1 MAFPRHDFC
10 SRTGPYI
17 YMKDWVP
24 GASLEN
30 IRTRAYVLQTIRAFF
45 EQRGVLEVDTPVL
58 GRATTTDPN
67 INSLNSTVQISGI
80 GCQTMYLHTSPEF
93 AMKRLLAAG
102 VGACYQICKVFRDEE
117 MGRFHNP
124 EFTMLEW
131 YRPGYDHHQ
140 LMSEVEDLLVCFLPD
155 RQSIKISYGQA
166 FAQYAQINPFEANQ
180 TTLIKCLNQHGVKLN
195 THDVLKTRDDYLDL
209 LMCEVVGPRLG
220 ENNTLVFLYDFP
232 ASQAAL
238 AQITAG
244 EPALAERFEV
254 FVEGL
259 ELANGYHELCDP
271 IEQRQRANED
281 NNKRAA
287 KRLTQMAVD
296 EQLLAAMSHGLP
308 ACAGVALGLE
318 RLLMI
323 MCKASHINEVINF
336 SIAKA

>member
-1 MAFPRHDFC
+1 ME
-10 SRTGPYI
+10 
-17 YMKDWVP
+17 DWVP
-24 GASLEN
+24 SASLEN
-30 IRTRAYVLQTIRAFF
+30 IKMRAYVLQIIRAFF
-45 EQRGVLEVDTPVL
+45 EQRDVLEVDTPVL

-67 INSLNSTVQISGI
+67 INSLHSKVQVSGAEH
-80 GCQTMYLHTSPEF
+80 QAMYLHTSPEF
-93 AMKRLLAAG
+93 AMKRLLAAE
-102 VGACYQICKVFRDEE
+102 VGACYQVCKVFRDEE

-131 YRPGYDHHQ
+131 YRLGYDHHQ
-140 LMSEVEDLLVCFLPD
+140 LMSEVESLLACFLPD
-155 RQSIKISYGQA
+155 RQYIKISYGEA
-166 FAQYAQINPFEANQ
+166 FAQYAQINPFSANK
-180 TTLIKCLNQHGVKLN
+180 TTLTNCLHQQGVKLN
-195 THDVLKTRDDYLDL
+195 NYDVLNTRDDYLDL

-238 AQITAG
+238 AQIKAG

-254 FVEGL
+254 FVEGV

-271 IEQRQRANED
+271 AELRQRANED

-287 KRLTQMAVD
+287 RGLTQIVVD
-296 EQLLAAMSHGLP
+296 EQLLAAMSSGLP

-323 MCKASHINEVINF
+323 LCKASHINEVMNF

>member
-1 MAFPRHDFC
+1 MENWA
-10 SRTGPYI
+10 
-17 YMKDWVP
+17 P

-30 IRTRAYVLQTIRAFF
+30 IRTRAHVLQTIRAFF

-67 INSLNSTVQISGI
+67 INSLNSTVQISGL
-80 GCQTMYLHTSPEF
+80 GHQAMYLHTSPEF

-102 VGACYQICKVFRDEE
+102 IGACYQICKVFRDEE

-131 YRPGYDHHQ
+131 YRPTYDHHR
-140 LMSEVEDLLVCFLPD
+140 LMSEVEDLLACFFPD
-155 RQSIKISYGQA
+155 RQYIKLSYGEA

-180 TTLIKCLNQHGVKLN
+180 TTLINCLHQHGVKMN
-195 THDVLKTRDDYLDL
+195 TYDVLNTRDDYLDL

-238 AQITAG
+238 AQITVG

-254 FVEGL
+254 FVEGI

-271 IEQRQRANED
+271 VEQRQRAKED
-281 NNKRAA
+281 NNKRTA
-287 KRLTQMAVD
+287 RGLTQIVVD
-296 EQLLAAMSHGLP
+296 EPLLSAMSYGLP

-323 MCKASHINEVINF
+323 MCNAAHINEVMNF
-336 SIAKA
+336 SIGKA